1 IDQGKRVHI
10 HSFWISM
17 LSLSFG
23 IIRSSWQGFS
33 SFSVQTMVRYQQSE
47 TLPDEH
53 AGINAP
59 RGVMI

>member
-1 IDQGKRVHI
+1 
-10 HSFWISM
+10 M